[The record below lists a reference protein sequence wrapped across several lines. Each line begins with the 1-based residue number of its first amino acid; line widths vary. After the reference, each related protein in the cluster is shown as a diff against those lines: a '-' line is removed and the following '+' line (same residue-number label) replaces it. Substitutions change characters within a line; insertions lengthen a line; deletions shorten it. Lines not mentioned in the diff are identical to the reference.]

1 MSSPERHAH
10 PPKRSKNQ
18 LFLHSPENSPENSPE
33 FFPAIS
39 SGGGSGSGGS
49 SDGNSPFIG
58 QGNQTVMHHNSYPS
72 SSFPPFPTARGSPPL
87 YMPNSHFS
95 DFQQNTLKVLR
106 SHFHFLKKSTGNF
119 NLIFCRL
126 HKHDETLFVVN
137 FHNFLGTL
145 TTSFEFH
152 QYSIIM
158 DQPDNLGDI

>member
-1 MSSPERHAH
+1 
-10 PPKRSKNQ
+10 
-18 LFLHSPENSPENSPE
+18 
-33 FFPAIS
+33 
-39 SGGGSGSGGS
+39 
-49 SDGNSPFIG
+49 
-58 QGNQTVMHHNSYPS
+58 MHHNSYPS

-158 DQPDNLGDI
+158 DQPDNLGDIWLANDTLNSLLMYLWCFGWERFEKTRANFFFSEHQVFVRENPYRVRF